1 MTVRHSIFEIRP
13 DTFPDVYGPNA
24 RDAAVRR
31 IIETIDAST
40 FPWWRCIT
48 ALQRIDRFP
57 FPIEFMEPLDGAD
70 GYVSSNRMWLRPDGW
85 GKPSYDIIA
94 HELAH
99 VADCATLGES
109 FGQPWFN
116 SAPSPWR
123 TQLTEA
129 ATWNGNTPP
138 PSTGWQPGRLVGAT
152 WEQRLCE
159 AVTVPFTP
167 AFWDDPK
174 YHYAGWHFGSTWT
187 WDNPQQVKD
196 IFLSRSLQVF
206 TDVPE
211 EHTHFEAINRL
222 AADGIVGGFPDGTFK
237 PGEPVTR
244 AQLATIISRVLDCK

>member
-1 MTVRHSIFEIRP
+1 VTVRHSIFEIRP
-13 DTFPDVYGPNA
+13 DTFPDVYGSNA

-40 FPWWRCIT
+40 FPWWRCVHT
-48 ALQRIDRFP
+48 LRQNNRFP

-70 GYVSSNRMWLRPDGW
+70 GYVSTNRMWLRPGH
-85 GKPSYDIIA
+85 GMPTYEVIA

-99 VADCATLGES
+99 VADLATLGTS

-116 SAPSPWR
+116 SANSEWR
-123 TQLTEA
+123 DQLMQA
-129 ATWNGNTPP
+129 ATWQGVEPP
-138 PSTGWQPGRLVGAT
+138 KSMSWNPSVLLNLQWNERPV
-152 WEQRLCE
+152 E
-159 AVTVPFTP
+159 AISVPFTR
-167 AFWDDPK
+167 AFWNDPK
-174 YHYAGWHFGSTWT
+174 FHYPSWRFAGTWQWH
-187 WDNPQQVKD
+187 DVEQVKQ

-211 EHTHFEAINRL
+211 EHTHFQAINRL

-244 AQLATIISRVLDCK
+244 AQLATIITRVLDRK